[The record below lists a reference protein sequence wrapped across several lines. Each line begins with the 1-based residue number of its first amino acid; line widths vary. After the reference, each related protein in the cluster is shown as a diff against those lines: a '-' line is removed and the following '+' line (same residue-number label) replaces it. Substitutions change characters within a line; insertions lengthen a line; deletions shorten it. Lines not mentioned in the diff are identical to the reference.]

1 MLEGVKHMVA
11 RMDARVARSAF
22 GRYFRLDGCGHPL
35 ERKGSRFSVELRA
48 GCVTFAAMAYII
60 AVNADIL
67 TDSKGPCECT
77 LAGDS
82 CDTDPTYQHCLAELR
97 RGYVVATAAAACLA
111 SALMGI
117 LANMPLGLAP
127 GLGAN
132 AYFAYT
138 VVGSGMV
145 SYSDALAVIWLEGW
159 IFLILSIFGVRQWL
173 AKVLPNSLKLSTG
186 AGIGLYLAF
195 IGLGSGG
202 LNVIGPGLNNIVSLA
217 GCPSQYLVDGICTG
231 HVLQDPRVWVGIFL
245 GGVLTAFLLLY
256 RVRGAFIIGILLVS
270 ASAWPRSSGVT
281 MFEHGLTGDDGWT
294 FFKKVATWHNI
305 SPVGPQ
311 NINWHGYNTGKA
323 WLALISFLY
332 IDLLDTTGTLYAMA
346 MQAGLV
352 DERTGDFEGSST
364 AYMADA
370 ISISCGSLLGCSPC
384 TAFIESVSGI
394 VEGGRTG
401 ITACVIAFWFFLSLF
416 FAPIFASLPS
426 WATGSVLVIV
436 GSMMMHSVTG
446 INWTYLGDGL
456 PAFLTII
463 GIPFFYNIA
472 YGLIAGIIS
481 FVILNVVPWLLIK
494 ATGGRLKPEGWDTE
508 REPWGMAPNRLMLA
522 NLDTRNLNKFQ
533 RYAVNSAIFPPWFKK
548 LILGDRR
555 FWQLSDAEIEDYLE
569 GRRETARRVEARE
582 AKRIAER
589 EEQRRMLRPLDE
601 ELPPMLEPNE
611 KASERSYNK
620 V

>member
-1 MLEGVKHMVA
+1 
-11 RMDARVARSAF
+11 
-22 GRYFRLDGCGHPL
+22 
-35 ERKGSRFSVELRA
+35 
-48 GCVTFAAMAYII
+48 MAYII
-60 AVNADIL
+60 AVNAEIL
-67 TDSKGPCECT
+67 TASGGPCECA
-77 LAGDS
+77 AGVGNCS
-82 CDTDPTYQHCLAELR
+82 SDPAYQQCAAELH
-97 RGYVVATAAAACLA
+97 RGYVVATSAASCLA

-117 LANMPLGLAP
+117 FANMPLGLAP

-195 IGLGSGG
+195 IGLGPGG
-202 LNVIGPGLNNIVSLA
+202 LNVIGPDLTNIVGFA
-217 GCPSQYLVDGICTG
+217 GCPSQYLDSNGICTG

-256 RVRGAFIIGILLVS
+256 RVRGAFIIAILLVS

-281 MFEHGLTGDDGWT
+281 MFEHDPSGDDGWA
-294 FFKKVATWHNI
+294 FFKKVATWHDIN
-305 SPVGPQ
+305 PVGPQ

-370 ISISCGSLLGCSPC
+370 IAISCGSLLGCSPC

-522 NLDTRNLNKFQ
+522 NLETRNLNKFQ

-555 FWQLSDAEIEDYLE
+555 FWQLSDEEIEDYLE

-589 EEQRRMLRPLDE
+589 EEHRRMLRPLDE
-601 ELPPMLEPNE
+601 EVPPMLELNE
-611 KASERSYNK
+611 KASEKSYHQ